1 MCGDPN
7 SVLRFAFIEF
17 TDEGNISISNHVS
30 VCLLSDMVSKKVGRF
45 SVLCSLTMNVKC
57 VQGLST
63 AQTLTRRFG
72 TCTHA
77 TTTRYSF
84 CHGSVLIHAGHSNR
98 SKVIL

>member
-1 MCGDPN
+1 ML
-7 SVLRFAFIEF
+7 VLSSWLNVHA
-17 TDEGNISISNHVS
+17 
-30 VCLLSDMVSKKVGRF
+30 LSDMVSKKVGRF

-84 CHGSVLIHAGHSNR
+84 CHGTILIHACHSSR
-98 SKVIL
+98 SKVII